1 MKSLNILIL
10 CDEAARHTGTVDQHI
25 RSFQTH
31 SLNRVAVMDSRAAAS
46 LDVDLTLFD
55 VIVFHYSI
63 VISMATFLPP
73 GFFARLSESSG
84 VKVLFI
90 QDEYRWVDRT
100 SAAVRDLDISVIFTV
115 VNDVVIREIYRDDW
129 FDRIRFEQ
137 TLTGFVPEA
146 LLARAVPKF
155 AERRIDVSYRARKV
169 PSWLGEFG
177 QEKWIIGERFKRD
190 AVRCG
195 LNSDI
200 EMSEETRIYGDAW
213 INFVANSKA
222 VLGTESGASFID
234 YSGDAQQKVE
244 AFEAANPSATFK
256 DIQSRFLPGDGR
268 HVIHVIS
275 PRCFEA
281 AALRTLMILYPGS
294 YSGLLQAGR
303 HFVELARDHS
313 NMDEVVAVLKD
324 GARANKIIE
333 AAYEEVAKSP
343 QLTFKH
349 HVRRFDDVVL
359 EEFTKRSGKAAATT
373 QGSGRANKNY
383 DEMFAAL
390 EQASAR
396 LSEKR
401 KKAMRAAL
409 ALQRLSSG
417 LQSNMAKSLPPPV
430 AKWLIGA
437 GNAAKARAKPLIKRM
452 LLGRL
457 D

>member
-1 MKSLNILIL
+1 MTSLNILIL

-25 RSFQTH
+25 GSFQTH
-31 SLNRVAVMDSRAAAS
+31 SSHRVAVLDSRAAAS

-73 GFFARLSESSG
+73 GFFARLSEFSG
-84 VKVLFI
+84 LKVLFI

-190 AVRCG
+190 AIRCG
-195 LNSDI
+195 LHSDI

-222 VLGTESGASFID
+222 VLGTESGAN
-234 YSGDAQQKVE
+234 V
-244 AFEAANPSATFK
+244 
-256 DIQSRFLPGDGR
+256 
-268 HVIHVIS
+268 
-275 PRCFEA
+275 
-281 AALRTLMILYPGS
+281 
-294 YSGLLQAGR
+294 
-303 HFVELARDHS
+303 
-313 NMDEVVAVLKD
+313 
-324 GARANKIIE
+324 
-333 AAYEEVAKSP
+333 
-343 QLTFKH
+343 
-349 HVRRFDDVVL
+349 
-359 EEFTKRSGKAAATT
+359 
-373 QGSGRANKNY
+373 
-383 DEMFAAL
+383 
-390 EQASAR
+390 
-396 LSEKR
+396 
-401 KKAMRAAL
+401 
-409 ALQRLSSG
+409 
-417 LQSNMAKSLPPPV
+417 
-430 AKWLIGA
+430 
-437 GNAAKARAKPLIKRM
+437 
-452 LLGRL
+452 
-457 D
+457 